1 MANTPSYSTLN
12 VLLQGLNSG
21 LNIFASGQ
29 GPRIDSE
36 SSSDE
41 AESNGSPRQFSNGG
55 VSSVVGMTL
64 NNIGNDDGGEKILS
78 VEETTKPA
86 ASTDNAT
93 MGKSKRKKASTAK
106 KNKKETKETTSTS
119 NANDGATLT
128 KDPSEDPPRKRLNN
142 PLEMGAA
149 FEQGYDSDGWLGP
162 ERGTNPKELE
172 ALDEDELKAD
182 DVVIEP
188 CFMPISDDTLNGLTV
203 SQIKHELLIRNVGL
217 PRSKKKASLLSHL
230 KDALAKKVPVYPP
243 GQRTKPN
250 GEDMADFEVGAKWIE
265 LIPDLNVDEPINEA
279 FPNGRALNIPAAEA
293 GVPPKPKQSFSRLFV
308 YWSAERP
315 AAVCFLEEACVI
327 KRISASRVCRSF
339 LSYV

>member
-1 MANTPSYSTLN
+1 MANTPSNSTLN

-21 LNIFASGQ
+21 LKIFASGQ

-41 AESNGSPRQFSNGG
+41 AESNGSPRQISNGG

-142 PLEMGAA
+142 PLGMEAA

-203 SQIKHELLIRNVGL
+203 SQIKHELLI
-217 PRSKKKASLLSHL
+217 
-230 KDALAKKVPVYPP
+230 
-243 GQRTKPN
+243 
-250 GEDMADFEVGAKWIE
+250 
-265 LIPDLNVDEPINEA
+265 
-279 FPNGRALNIPAAEA
+279 
-293 GVPPKPKQSFSRLFV
+293 
-308 YWSAERP
+308 
-315 AAVCFLEEACVI
+315 
-327 KRISASRVCRSF
+327 
-339 LSYV
+339 